1 METKEE
7 IEVDLEITAVEIVA
21 ISIEEVPVVEATEVT
36 VEATKVETAV
46 VSTNSKSL
54 VDLPRLGATPIL
66 ILALGSK
73 APNVLLRINSGVT
86 CGTKEV
92 KTTLAVTLGVDLKIS
107 AWVLV
112 VQEAT
117 KASILAV
124 DRLVTMVTMEVTKT
138 IKATL
143 AARIGADSDRLEMR
157 ITVLI
162 PNIVFELQ
170 QLRSEETCT
179 INTL

>member
-107 AWVLV
+107 AWVMVAL
-112 VQEAT
+112 EAT
-117 KASILAV
+117 KASILVVDLAV
-124 DRLVTMVTMEVTKT
+124 TTGIMVDTKT

-143 AARIGADSDRLEMR
+143 AAKIGVDSDK
-157 ITVLI
+157 
-162 PNIVFELQ
+162 
-170 QLRSEETCT
+170 S
-179 INTL
+179 